1 MNNITEDHVSPNT
14 GSTLGALIKIIVM
27 LILGLSTAT
36 FGLYLMLPE
45 VVNGSGLLISKWIV
59 LPIVIVLTVL
69 LLKLLP
75 LGNDYKEGIN
85 RQYKIFSNKHT
96 WAMTIIYTMTFGSFI
111 GYAAT
116 LALSSAPK
124 VEPVFGDT

>member
-1 MNNITEDHVSPNT
+1 M
-14 GSTLGALIKIIVM
+14 
-27 LILGLSTAT
+27 
-36 FGLYLMLPE
+36 
-45 VVNGSGLLISKWIV
+45 
-59 LPIVIVLTVL
+59 
-69 LLKLLP
+69 LKLLP

-116 LALSSAPK
+116 LA
-124 VEPVFGDT
+124 EPIFGDTWSSVILFIPIQVARDKGIKRINQT